1 MANAD
6 GGTQMVYGTDNGVYL
21 ANLLA
26 KEKSPIKVIAVPN
39 VTQVDVLEDYGILVV
54 LAGERFPRQQVEY
67 RALSIT
73 IPHLDKAV
81 QTFVLDSLDPNE
93 AIVAAKRAR
102 KISTNASF
110 FKTGVCL
117 NRTLVCIVKSGT
129 VSSTIKTLEPI
140 DHHGRGGKKPPAIR
154 KFLQGSNDLLRIYKE
169 FYIPTESSS
178 VHFLKSKLCV
188 GCTKGFEIVDLD
200 TLDTQGLLDPA
211 DSSLDFVQKRPDV
224 RPLAIYRVDGDFL
237 LCYDEFAFYV
247 NKNGWRARSN
257 WLVQWEGHPTAFGR
271 SGNSTSVK
279 LSRAECHY
287 ISQLFTIL
295 TSLLSSPTSSK

>member
-129 VSSTIKTLEPI
+129 VSSTIMAGEARSRLLFANSYRVATTFYEYIRSSTFPPNRVRFTFSRASCALDAPKASKSLIWTLS
-140 DHHGRGGKKPPAIR
+140 IR
-154 KFLQGSNDLLRIYKE
+154 KVCWTLQ
-169 FYIPTESSS
+169 T
-178 VHFLKSKLCV
+178 
-188 GCTKGFEIVDLD
+188 
-200 TLDTQGLLDPA
+200 
-211 DSSLDFVQKRPDV
+211 RP
-224 RPLAIYRVDGDFL
+224 
-237 LCYDEFAFYV
+237 
-247 NKNGWRARSN
+247 
-257 WLVQWEGHPTAFGR
+257 
-271 SGNSTSVK
+271 
-279 LSRAECHY
+279 
-287 ISQLFTIL
+287 
-295 TSLLSSPTSSK
+295 

>member
-1 MANAD
+1 
-6 GGTQMVYGTDNGVYL
+6 MVFGTDNGVYV

-26 KEKSPIKVIAVPN
+26 KDKVPVKVLALIN
-39 VTQVDVLEDYGILVV
+39 VTQVDVLEDYGILIV
-54 LAGERFPRQQVEY
+54 LA
-67 RALSIT
+67 
-73 IPHLDKAV
+73 DKSV
-81 QTFVLDSLDPNE
+81 QTFVVDNLDPSD
-93 AIVAAKRAR
+93 AIGAAKRAR

-140 DHHGRGGKKPPAIR
+140 EHQSKSGKKQPTIR
-154 KFLQGSNDLLRIYKE
+154 KLLQGGNELLRIYKE

-211 DSSLDFVQKRPDV
+211 DSSLDFVQKRENV

-257 WLVQWEGHPTAFGR
+257 WIVHWEGHPTSFG
-271 SGNSTSVK
+271 
-279 LSRAECHY
+279 
-287 ISQLFTIL
+287 Q
-295 TSLLSSPTSSK
+295 